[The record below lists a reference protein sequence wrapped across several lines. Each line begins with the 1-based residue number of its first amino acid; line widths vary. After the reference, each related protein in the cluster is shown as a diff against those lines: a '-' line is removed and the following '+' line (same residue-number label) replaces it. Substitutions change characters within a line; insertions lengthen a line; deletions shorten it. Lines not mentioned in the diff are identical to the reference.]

1 MSESIHQLLESLPQ
15 SSLTTHVL
23 GALDYLVPGE
33 WQNITSFEAMIGSVT
48 GESDPQVI
56 QAVGEKALA
65 LWFDDSTGYS
75 RAATIYQAMD
85 SGSTVAGAAAMA
97 NMLGSRFEVFS
108 FLQDV
113 TPKPDTVQSIDA
125 AAKLAAELAAFCS
138 MNGLPGDSV
147 GDFVN
152 SLVSAGKED
161 SMRLAAWLSLDCV
174 LPLGP
179 DFLSKLMGRV
189 QEISEGELMDNRLF
203 RFVADHLP
211 GDIAAKKNLLLG
223 TLDGAAG
230 HLTQMVQDKAIS
242 QEGILARV
250 REYVE
255 VADDKL
261 DMVAAALD
269 MSTNYFEHTGI
280 QTVARRVVTRAYGEL

>member
-1 MSESIHQLLESLPQ
+1 
-15 SSLTTHVL
+15 
-23 GALDYLVPGE
+23 
-33 WQNITSFEAMIGSVT
+33 
-48 GESDPQVI
+48 
-56 QAVGEKALA
+56 
-65 LWFDDSTGYS
+65 
-75 RAATIYQAMD
+75 
-85 SGSTVAGAAAMA
+85 
-97 NMLGSRFEVFS
+97 
-108 FLQDV
+108 
-113 TPKPDTVQSIDA
+113 
-125 AAKLAAELAAFCS
+125 
-138 MNGLPGDSV
+138 
-147 GDFVN
+147 
-152 SLVSAGKED
+152 
-161 SMRLAAWLSLDCV
+161 MRLAAWLSLDCV